1 MIIEGQ
7 IFGSFVNA
15 NPTKNN
21 IKLTIYLFLVYFGG
35 AWTYFG
41 TLLANGIN
49 MIKMITFCIRINTF
63 SP

>member
-35 AWTYFG
+35 A
-41 TLLANGIN
+41 
-49 MIKMITFCIRINTF
+49 
-63 SP
+63 